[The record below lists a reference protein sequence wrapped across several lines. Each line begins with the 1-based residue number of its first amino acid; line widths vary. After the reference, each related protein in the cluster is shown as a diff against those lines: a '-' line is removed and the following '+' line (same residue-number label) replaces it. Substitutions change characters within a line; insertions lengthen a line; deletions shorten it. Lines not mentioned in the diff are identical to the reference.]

1 MDNSGIKKLIENNL
15 DYAELLLVPE
25 ETSLELI
32 NKDAGLGKID
42 NRQQSQLNAWFN
54 SLHKIQ
60 TFTKPVAI
68 LVKLQQKENGE
79 ILQIPINPREYTLE
93 QLQEALK
100 EGSIKQIIKEMPRY
114 PSAFHDLKSRISSM
128 LITSGSLD
136 GFRATL
142 QHSTFTKQEQKQT
155 LEEIQGLQKNKS
167 RGKRK

>member
-1 MDNSGIKKLIENNL
+1 MDNTNIKKLIENNL

-25 ETSLELI
+25 ETGLELI

-42 NRQQSQLNAWFN
+42 HRQQAQLNAWFN

-60 TFTKPVAI
+60 TFTKPVSI

-79 ILQIPINPREYTLE
+79 ILQIPINTREYTMDE
-93 QLQEALK
+93 LQEAVK
-100 EGSIKQIIKEMPRY
+100 KGSIKQVIKQLPRY
-114 PSAFHDLKSRISSM
+114 PSTFHDLRSRISSM

-155 LEEIQGLQKNKS
+155 LEEIQNIQNKK
-167 RGKRK
+167 RGKKK